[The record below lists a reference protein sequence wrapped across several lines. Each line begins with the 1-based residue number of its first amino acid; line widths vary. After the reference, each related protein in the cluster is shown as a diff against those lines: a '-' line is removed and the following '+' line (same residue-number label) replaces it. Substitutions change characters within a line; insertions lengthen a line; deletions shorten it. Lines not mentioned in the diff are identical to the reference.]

1 MNQQIEQYQT
11 QDADVVALKNDR
23 QNAGVEAI
31 HREVE
36 VIEDAA
42 KVVPILIDGGMAPAI
57 YMPDFQPKKG
67 GPQQG
72 RNAALSKAMAAAVY
86 GATLGFGAAKS
97 LQNVFTVHGQPSIY
111 ARTAVAL
118 VMSHGHDVWTV
129 EAGPNSVTVAGRR
142 KGRDHVETSTWDL
155 DRAVKA
161 GFTSNQ
167 KYKSQ
172 PEEMLWAKAARTVC
186 RRAFPD
192 VMEGIPYST
201 EELELEPD
209 HVAFTAVTKE
219 EKVRIRVGIPGR
231 FMIYNT
237 LDVLGAALALGIS
250 LESSART
257 LAKVPHVKGRVEV
270 VPTPGKDYTILI
282 DYAHSPDGLEN
293 VLSSVKDFA
302 KGRTV
307 ALFGCGGDRD
317 KTKRP
322 KMGRIAAKI
331 ADFVVVTT
339 DNPRT
344 EKPADIIADILPGM
358 ADSATPYVVVED
370 RVEAIHWAM
379 DHAEKDDVIVLC
391 GKGHE
396 TYQEVNHVKHHMDE
410 REIVAEHLEAAK

>member
-1 MNQQIEQYQT
+1 MNQQIEQYQP
-11 QDADVVALKNDR
+11 QDAEIAVIKNDR

-57 YMPDFQPKKG
+57 YMPDHQPKKG

-72 RNAALSKAMAAAVY
+72 RDAALSKAMAAAVY

-118 VMSHGHDVWTV
+118 VLSYGHDVWTV

-142 KGRDHVETSTWDL
+142 KGKEHVETSTWDL

-172 PEEMLWAKAARTVC
+172 PEEMLWAKAAMTVC

-201 EELELEPD
+201 EELELEQRPVKATATRTDRPQRGGAGVMSALSRAKDPEPAPAQDTDWIALIEQAED
-209 HVAFTAVTKE
+209 HDALNLVMNQAQQ
-219 EKVRIRVGIPGR
+219 
-231 FMIYNT
+231 
-237 LDVLGAALALGIS
+237 AALPDTEYEQMATAANARWEAL
-250 LESSART
+250 
-257 LAKVPHVKGRVEV
+257 
-270 VPTPGKDYTILI
+270 
-282 DYAHSPDGLEN
+282 
-293 VLSSVKDFA
+293 
-302 KGRTV
+302 
-307 ALFGCGGDRD
+307 
-317 KTKRP
+317 
-322 KMGRIAAKI
+322 
-331 ADFVVVTT
+331 
-339 DNPRT
+339 
-344 EKPADIIADILPGM
+344 
-358 ADSATPYVVVED
+358 SATAP
-370 RVEAIHWAM
+370 
-379 DHAEKDDVIVLC
+379 
-391 GKGHE
+391 
-396 TYQEVNHVKHHMDE
+396 QEGDK
-410 REIVAEHLEAAK
+410 